1 MQNQQNPRNRQ
12 NPDTADQGQ
21 LPRRDR
27 SNVEDTPD
35 NAGNRGMRQ
44 DRTIGDPRVDEERQA
59 PGAEN
64 AEDELDDED
73 FEGEGEDR

>member
-1 MQNQQNPRNRQ
+1 MQKQQKPR
-12 NPDTADQGQ
+12 DTQDPGTDQGQ

-35 NAGNRGMRQ
+35 NAGKSDLRQ
-44 DRTIGDPRVDEERQA
+44 DRTIGDPSVREERKA

-73 FEGEGEDR
+73 FEEDEGR

>member
-1 MQNQQNPRNRQ
+1 MRNQQDQRDPNQ
-12 NPDTADQGQ
+12 GTADQGR

-27 SNVEDTPD
+27 SNVEDVPD
-35 NAGNRGMRQ
+35 NAADRGVRE
-44 DRTIGDPRVDEERQA
+44 DRTIDEPRVREERRA

-73 FEGEGEDR
+73 FEGDENVR

>member
-1 MQNQQNPRNRQ
+1 MPNQQHPRERQ
-12 NPDTADQGQ
+12 NPDTTDQGQ

-27 SNVEDTPD
+27 SNVDDAPD

-44 DRTIGDPRVDEERQA
+44 DRTIGDPRVREERKA

-73 FEGEGEDR
+73 FEGEER